1 LTATPGIWAYVVT
14 RARFTKAGRRLVR
27 IERGYCF
34 IEDPDKDIDT
44 IKPKHIERIDSLTL
58 VVDSG
63 FWNYGKVDMK
73 FDSPADAD
81 EAEQQLRKLLAYF
94 PTKG

>member
-1 LTATPGIWAYVVT
+1 MTATPGIWAYVVT

-44 IKPKHIERIDSLTL
+44 IKPKHLERIDSLIL

-63 FWNYGKVDMK
+63 FWNYGKVDMR
-73 FDSPADAD
+73 FDSSVDAD
-81 EAEQQLRKLLAYF
+81 EVERQLRKLLA
-94 PTKG
+94 